1 MNTTPESATN
11 SITGVWNKFEI
22 YSGAILLISIFI
34 IMCINMYIRI
44 SASGHLYERE
54 NAPQAE
60 VAMILGASVYNNGN
74 LSRALED
81 RALGAISLYENKVV
95 EKILVSADSVQTG
108 RKEVNAVVSYLEK
121 YGIPE
126 SDIITD
132 EGGIDTYH
140 SMYRARHVYGVSSA
154 LIVTQKF
161 HVARS
166 IYIARSIGIDAHG
179 IPTDSTYSD
188 FKNSFREFFAA
199 VKAFYEVNRQ
209 VVPQYATLKA

>member
-1 MNTTPESATN
+1 MEGSTEQK
-11 SITGVWNKFEI
+11 TGFGLWCHKFQV
-22 YSGAILLISIFI
+22 YGGAFLLGTIVI

-44 SASGHLYERE
+44 SASSYLRERE
-54 NAPQAE
+54 QAPQAD
-60 VAMILGASVYNNGN
+60 VAIILGASVYNNGS

-81 RALGAISLYENKVV
+81 RTLGAISLYEKKFVK
-95 EKILVSADSVQTG
+95 KILVSADSVQAG
-108 RKEVNAVVSYLEK
+108 RKEVNAVVSYLK
-121 YGIPE
+121 NYGIPE
-126 SDIITD
+126 VDIITD

-140 SMYRARHVYGVSSA
+140 SMYRARNVYSVNSA

-166 IYIARSIGIDAHG
+166 IYIARNVGIDAYG

-199 VKAFYEVNRQ
+199 IKAFYEVNRQ
-209 VVPQYATLKA
+209 IVPEYATLKA